1 MTSNTLSAPA
11 NWTPFVHHRD
21 IFWADIDPANIAYTG
36 RLSDFLLQAI
46 EIWYR
51 DRLGTDWYAM
61 TVDQDLGTP
70 FVHMELDFK
79 SPVTPREPLAT
90 TVLVT
95 KFGRSSVSYSAR
107 AHGAQTGMLRF
118 TGAATNVWVRA
129 STMKPIAIP
138 ETYRAVFEHEAGM
151 AKGLLDAE

>member
-1 MTSNTLSAPA
+1 MTSNTPSAQA
-11 NWTPFVHHRD
+11 KWTPFVHRRD
-21 IFWADIDPANIAYTG
+21 IVWADTDPAKIAYTG
-36 RLSDFLLQAI
+36 RLSDFLLEAV
-46 EIWYR
+46 ESWYR

-95 KFGRSSVSYSAR
+95 KFGRSSVSYSVR
-107 AHGAQTGMLRF
+107 AHGVQTGVLRF

-138 ETYRAVFEHEAGM
+138 ETYRTVFESEAEM
-151 AKGLLDAE
+151 AAGLLGAE